1 MDLLINIIKRY
12 NIALLIID
20 LEKKVEYKAIFFIHR

>member
-12 NIALLIID
+12 NMALLIIE
-20 LEKKVEYKAIFFIHR
+20 LGNKEVECKANFHT